1 MSLLLKEPVKR
12 VEQVLKA
19 FDPKLTVIVLKTS
32 ARTAMEAASSLG
44 CEVGAIVKSLLFKTE
59 NSFTLC
65 LVAGDRKASI
75 IKIKKTLNI
84 KDVSMASADEVKDV
98 TGFTIGGVSPVGHLN
113 KIDVFI
119 DNSLKRFES
128 LYAAAG
134 HPNCVFKLDFIN
146 LQKITNGSIKRPI
159 KSLFDGRPCT
169 WFEPSKTPMAARK
182 QWIAGTMKPVGQ
194 IVIDDGAVN
203 ALKNGSS
210 LLPTGVKSIDGDFE
224 RGDVVEVYSLGNL
237 KIGVGL
243 SSYSA
248 KEGKSIMW
256 HKSDE
261 IGKILSY
268 SYREEMIHKD
278 DLVLL

>member
-1 MSLLLKEPVKR
+1 MNLLHKEPVKR

-32 ARTAMEAASSLG
+32 ARTAIEAASSLG

-98 TGFTIGGVSPVGHLN
+98 TGFTIGGVSPVGHIN

-119 DNSLKRFES
+119 DNSLKRFGS

-146 LQKITNGSIKRPI
+146 LQKITNGSIK
-159 KSLFDGRPCT
+159 
-169 WFEPSKTPMAARK
+169 
-182 QWIAGTMKPVGQ
+182 
-194 IVIDDGAVN
+194 
-203 ALKNGSS
+203 
-210 LLPTGVKSIDGDFE
+210 
-224 RGDVVEVYSLGNL
+224 
-237 KIGVGL
+237 
-243 SSYSA
+243 
-248 KEGKSIMW
+248 
-256 HKSDE
+256 E
-261 IGKILSY
+261 IS
-268 SYREEMIHKD
+268 E
-278 DLVLL
+278 

>member
-1 MSLLLKEPVKR
+1 MSLLHKEPVKR

-32 ARTAMEAASSLG
+32 ARTAIEAASSLG

-98 TGFTIGGVSPVGHLN
+98 TGFTIGGVSPVGHLD

-134 HPNCVFKLDFIN
+134 HPNCVFRLDFIN
-146 LQKITNGSIKRPI
+146 LQKITNGSIK
-159 KSLFDGRPCT
+159 
-169 WFEPSKTPMAARK
+169 
-182 QWIAGTMKPVGQ
+182 
-194 IVIDDGAVN
+194 
-203 ALKNGSS
+203 
-210 LLPTGVKSIDGDFE
+210 
-224 RGDVVEVYSLGNL
+224 
-237 KIGVGL
+237 
-243 SSYSA
+243 
-248 KEGKSIMW
+248 
-256 HKSDE
+256 E
-261 IGKILSY
+261 IS
-268 SYREEMIHKD
+268 E
-278 DLVLL
+278 